1 MRVII
6 CFLGTFIW
14 FPVLAQTATD
24 PQKIIDRFV
33 EAETRLLEEFQH
45 YTYIQTIR
53 FQELGKA
60 GTVKGERLVRF
71 EIFFSKSGERDVR
84 KTYDHGK
91 LATLRVSREDLED
104 AVEMQPFMLTTENLD
119 NYRIVYIGEEKV
131 DELNTY
137 VFHVKPKRM
146 RRGER
151 YFTGK
156 IYVENQDFLIVMTQ
170 GKIVP
175 DARNNKFPEFE
186 TIREEV
192 EKGVWFPIWTGADD
206 HLRFGSPF
214 QGGSRSV
221 HVRMYITY
229 EDFQRYE
236 VDTAITFDELP

>member
-1 MRVII
+1 MRV
-6 CFLGTFIW
+6 LIW
-14 FPVLAQTATD
+14 FFGILTGFPVLAQTATD
-24 PQKIIDRFV
+24 SQEIIDRFV

-71 EIFFSKSGERDVR
+71 EVFFSKSGERNVR
-84 KTYDHGK
+84 KTYDRGK
-91 LATLRVSREDLED
+91 LATLGVSREDLED
-104 AVEMQPFMLTTENLD
+104 AVGMQPFILTKEHLNS
-119 NYRIVYIGEEKV
+119 YRIVYIGEERV

-156 IYVENQDFLIVMTQ
+156 IYVEDQDFLIVMTR

-192 EKGVWFPIWTGADD
+192 EDGLWFPSWTGADD

-229 EDFQRYE
+229 EKFQRYE